1 MPRAPTPPTL
11 ADLLTPIHS
20 YGMRTHRLFV
30 AAVAALVLAAPARAQ
45 DPAPDPGPKV
55 GDMAPDFTLPAATKD
70 GLTAKP
76 VRLSELRGQVVVL
89 AFFPRARTGG

>member
-1 MPRAPTPPTL
+1 
-11 ADLLTPIHS
+11 
-20 YGMRTHRLFV
+20 MRTPKLLV
-30 AAVAALVLAAPARAQ
+30 AAVAALVLAAPVRAQ

-55 GDMAPDFTLPAATKD
+55 GEMAPDFTLPAATKD
-70 GLTAKP
+70 GLRSAP